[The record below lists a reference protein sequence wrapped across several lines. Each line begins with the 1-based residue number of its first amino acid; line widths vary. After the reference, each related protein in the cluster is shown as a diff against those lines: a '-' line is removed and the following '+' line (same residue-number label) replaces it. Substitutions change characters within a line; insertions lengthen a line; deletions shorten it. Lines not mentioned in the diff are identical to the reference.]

1 MNIERLKAYLNSNNG
16 YITTKELDNLGIK
29 KYLIPKLIEDKILR
43 KVSYGLY
50 IDYNLMEDEYYILQ
64 KRYPKVIFS
73 GNTAFY
79 ILNLTDRVPYNIDIT
94 IPKDKKVRGSYN
106 THVIANKYYNIGII
120 TVNSP
125 FGNPIKVYNAERSIC
140 DMLRYNKELDLEQQ
154 NRVLDAY
161 FKSKDKNIDLLLE
174 YAKLFKIYDKV
185 NTILEVMMKW

>member
-1 MNIERLKAYLNSNNG
+1 MNIEKLKSYLNSNNG
-16 YITTKELDNLGIK
+16 YITTKELINLGIK
-29 KYLIPKLIEDKILR
+29 KFLIPKLIENKILR

-64 KRYPKVIFS
+64 KRYPSVIFS
-73 GNTAFY
+73 GNTALY

-94 IPKDKKVRGSYN
+94 IPKDKKVRGNYN
-106 THVIANKYYNIGII
+106 THVIASKYYNIGITI
-120 TVNSP
+120 VNSP
-125 FGNPIKVYNAERSIC
+125 FGNPIKIYNAERSIC

>member
-1 MNIERLKAYLNSNNG
+1 MNIERLKNYLNSNNG
-16 YITTKELDNLGIK
+16 YVTTQELDNLGIK
-29 KYLIPKLIEDKILR
+29 KYLIPKLIKNKILR

-64 KRYPKVIFS
+64 KRYSSVIFS

-94 IPKDKKVRGSYN
+94 IPKDKKVRGNYN
-106 THVIANKYYNIGII
+106 THVIANKYYSIGII

-185 NTILEVMMKW
+185 NTIIEVMMKW